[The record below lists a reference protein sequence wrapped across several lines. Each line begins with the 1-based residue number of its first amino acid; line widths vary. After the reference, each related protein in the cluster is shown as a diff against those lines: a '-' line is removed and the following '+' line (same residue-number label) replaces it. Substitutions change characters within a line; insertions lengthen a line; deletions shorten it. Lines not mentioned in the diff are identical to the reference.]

1 MTDVEELTKKMLEGD
16 RRSIARLLTIIENGL
31 PEAQEAIS
39 KIYPYT
45 GGAYILGMTGPPGV
59 GKSTLIEKL
68 VREIRRRGET
78 VGVVAVDP
86 TSPFSGGAFLG
97 DRVRMQSL
105 STDEGVF
112 IRSMATRSGM
122 GGVARATKEA
132 VKILDASGTD
142 FIIVETVGAGQS
154 EVEIMRITDTV
165 VVILSPATGDDIQAM
180 KAGMMEIGDIF
191 VVNKSDIPNAEKTV
205 MDVKS
210 MLAMQP
216 EEKAWEPDV
225 VKTVALTGEGV
236 IELLDT
242 ISQHREYMRSM
253 GRDEHRRRR
262 VEEEVV
268 SVIRDKATEYILST
282 LKESREF
289 EEIVKR
295 VLNLEIDPYTAVDE
309 ILSKMINR

>member
-1 MTDVEELTKKMLEGD
+1 MIDVDELAKKMLEGD

-39 KIYPYT
+39 KLYPHT

-68 VREIRRRGET
+68 VREIRRREET

-112 IRSMATRSGM
+112 IRSMATRGGM
-122 GGVARATKEA
+122 GGVAMATKDA

-154 EVEIMRITDTV
+154 EVDIMRITDTV
-165 VVILSPATGDDIQAM
+165 VVVLSPATGDEIQAM

-191 VVNKSDIPNAEKTV
+191 VVNKSDLANAEKTV

-210 MLAMQP
+210 MLTMKP
-216 EEKAWEPDV
+216 EEKAWESRV

-242 ISQHREYMRSM
+242 ISQHREYIRSV
-253 GRDEHRRRR
+253 GRAEHWRQR

-268 SVIRDKATEYILST
+268 SVIRDKATEHILSM
-282 LKESREF
+282 LKASSEF

-295 VLNLEIDPYTAVDE
+295 VLNLETDPYTAVDE
-309 ILSKMINR
+309 ILSKMINK

>member
-1 MTDVEELTKKMLEGD
+1 MTDIEELTEKVLEGD
-16 RRSIARLLTIIENGL
+16 KRSLARLLTIVENGL

-39 KIYPYT
+39 KLYPHT
-45 GGAYILGMTGPPGV
+45 GRAYILGLTGPPGV

-68 VREIRRRGET
+68 VRKIRGRGET

-97 DRVRMQSL
+97 DRIRMQSL

-112 IRSMATRSGM
+112 IRSMATRGGV
-122 GGVARATKEA
+122 GGVARATKDA
-132 VKILDASGTD
+132 VKILDASGKS

-191 VVNKSDIPNAEKTV
+191 VVNKSDLPNAEKTV
-205 MDVKS
+205 MDLKS

-216 EEKAWEPDV
+216 EEKAWEPSV
-225 VKTVALTGEGV
+225 VKTVALTGNGV

-242 ISQHREYMRSM
+242 ISKHREHIRSA
-253 GRDEHRRRR
+253 GREGHRRRR

-268 SVIRDKATEYILST
+268 SVIRDKATKQILST

-295 VLNLEIDPYTAVDE
+295 VLNLDTDPYTAVDE

>member
-112 IRSMATRSGM
+112 IRSMATRGGM